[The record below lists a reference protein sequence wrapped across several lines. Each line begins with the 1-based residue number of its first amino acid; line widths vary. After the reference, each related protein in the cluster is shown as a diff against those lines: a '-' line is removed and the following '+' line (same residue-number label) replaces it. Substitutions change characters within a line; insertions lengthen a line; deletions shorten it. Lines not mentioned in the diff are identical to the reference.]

1 MQTIIQEELPE
12 ILEFRVVLKNIFW
25 NPLLADPRTSVSR
38 ELKSA
43 IEKELQI
50 LIASSDIKIS
60 SGRQEDNRAKYPI
73 ELEVLEFTEYQG
85 FTQTSALINIT
96 ESHFDNDLIFET
108 KFATLIDRYDNY
120 QEPDIFGK
128 TFKRYSKHIYSPTL
142 NMVRR
147 KLPETVNMKVEVTEI
162 ENGFEDPIEPYTIF
176 GLPVGGLC
184 LVMATVC
191 CLRACYCKHW
201 C

>member
-1 MQTIIQEELPE
+1 MQTIFQDELPE
-12 ILEFRVVLKNIFW
+12 VLEFKVVLKNVFW

-43 IEKELQI
+43 IEKELQL

-60 SGRQEDNRAKYPI
+60 SGRSLDNGAKYPI
-73 ELEVLEFTEYQG
+73 ELEVLYFTEYQG
-85 FTQTSALINIT
+85 FTQTSALINLT

-108 KFATLIDRYDNY
+108 KFATLIERYDEY
-120 QEPDIFGK
+120 EGSDIFGK
-128 TFKRYSKHIYSPTL
+128 TFKRYTKHSYSSKLHL
-142 NMVRR
+142 VRR
-147 KLPETVNMKVEVTEI
+147 RLPETVKMKVEVTET
-162 ENGFEDPIEPYTIF
+162 EDGFVDPIEPYSIF
-176 GLPVGGLC
+176 GFPLAVLC
-184 LVMATVC
+184 LLLASVC

>member
-1 MQTIIQEELPE
+1 MQTIIQDELPE
-12 ILEFRVVLKNIFW
+12 VLEFRVVLKNIFW

-43 IEKELQI
+43 IEQELQL

-60 SGRQEDNRAKYPI
+60 SGRPDNRAKYPI
-73 ELEVLEFTEYQG
+73 ELELLYFTEFQG
-85 FTQTSALINIT
+85 FTQTSALINLT

-108 KFATLIDRYDNY
+108 KFATLIERYDNY

-128 TFKRYSKHIYSPTL
+128 TFKRYTKHIFSPKL
-142 NMVRR
+142 SLVRR
-147 KLPETVNMKVEVTEI
+147 RLPETVNIKVVVVEKED
-162 ENGFEDPIEPYTIF
+162 GFDDPIEPYSIF
-176 GLPVGGLC
+176 GLPVAGLS
-184 LVMATVC
+184 LILAIFC
-191 CLRACYCKHW
+191 CLRACHCKHW